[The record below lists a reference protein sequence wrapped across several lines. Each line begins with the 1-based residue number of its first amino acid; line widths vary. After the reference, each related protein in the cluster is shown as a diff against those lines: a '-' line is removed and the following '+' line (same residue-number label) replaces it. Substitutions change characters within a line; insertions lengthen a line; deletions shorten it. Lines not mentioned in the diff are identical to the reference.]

1 MDDFPGSEDYEEGC
15 DPVRDLTLLEQ
26 VEYWKTRARLSEQMW
41 WKIDELDAVLEELD
55 SSDRDS
61 ADWWKNA

>member
-26 VEYWKTRARLSEQMW
+26 IEYWKARAKAGELLAHQRGELTQLADDADA
-41 WKIDELDAVLEELD
+41 WKYA
-55 SSDRDS
+55 
-61 ADWWKNA
+61 